1 MFWSENFCLMNNRW
15 ILYFSRCNTC
25 CYSCDSESERPIVTC
40 GEPQGSTLGPLGFN
54 IEMLWLV
61 HIVQNNNI
69 NDYDYTD
76 DTSVRE
82 LHQWMTGWLLTE
94 LIETFSGFKHFSQ
107 INYKTFKLSFKNSKY
122 HIQSELREQRSE
134 DTKQVSGQWTG
145 FQSERFKMLLD
156 YKSVSGWA
164 PTKHNKCY
172 SCFREELFY
181 FFLFVLNYKK
191 HFEIV
196 LYK

>member
-94 LIETFSGFKHFSQ
+94 LIETFSGFKLQQFSQ
-107 INYKTFKLSFKNSKY
+107 INYKTFKLSFKKQQISHPVRTQRTKKWR
-122 HIQSELREQRSE
+122 HQTGLR
-134 DTKQVSGQWTG
+134 
-145 FQSERFKMLLD
+145 
-156 YKSVSGWA
+156 SVNWF
-164 PTKHNKCY
+164 PV
-172 SCFREELFY
+172 RE
-181 FFLFVLNYKK
+181 V
-191 HFEIV
+191 
-196 LYK
+196 